1 MAPGNM
7 ALESLNT
14 VLGTV
19 FMIWSKR
26 TASSFFGGG
35 SQPIDAQGSL
45 LAKHSEITPGLGGT
59 IWDAWG
65 SNRGPSLAD
74 TLPLALPHRP
84 HISFGLFKH
93 SL

>member
-1 MAPGNM
+1 MRGARDCPGVSAMAPGNM

-35 SQPIDAQGSL
+35 HSQLMLRG
-45 LAKHSEITPGLGGT
+45 HSWLSTQKLPLVWGGPYGTPGDQT
-59 IWDAWG
+59 AV
-65 SNRGPSLAD
+65 
-74 TLPLALPHRP
+74 LPWQTPYL
-84 HISFGLFKH
+84 
-93 SL
+93 